1 MSSSS
6 AVGEVRSPQRHQDHG
21 EWKESQVGR
30 GVTFSEENRKSS
42 EAAEPHCI
50 LLFVLTHRKNWTSS
64 WTVLQGSSL
73 LFAKGQGGSTSWVR
87 IPSAPTQAPGLRL
100 LSSSSQHFIHLC
112 VVSLFLISVKSPVLS
127 MFSSPP
133 FCSALLSSPPFSFP
147 LLSYSFFFS
156 SLLYSPLLSSSL
168 LSSTLLLLLIK
179 LYSPS
184 PLFSSPLSHLF
195 LSSPLFFFS
204 LFLHSA

>member
-21 EWKESQVGR
+21 EWKESQVGKR
-30 GVTFSEENRKSS
+30 SDARTKTGSGLKLPSLIVFSFSFS
-42 EAAEPHCI
+42 FIP
-50 LLFVLTHRKNWTSS
+50 THRKNWTSS

-112 VVSLFLISVKSPVLS
+112 VVSLFLISAKSPVLS

-133 FCSALLSSPPFSFP
+133 FSPLLSSPLLFSALLSSPLLYFFLFYYT
-147 LLSYSFFFS
+147 LLSHSSLFS
-156 SLLYSPLLSSSL
+156 TLLYSTILTSTILSSSL
-168 LSSTLLLLLIK
+168 LSSPL
-179 LYSPS
+179 LYSS
-184 PLFSSPLSHLF
+184 Y
-195 LSSPLFFFS
+195 
-204 LFLHSA
+204 